1 MDDLLKLE
9 TENFLIN
16 YILITGYGLF
26 VLRKLIFPIF
36 L

>member
-9 TENFLIN
+9 TETLIN